1 MFKNNSGLSAP
12 LRQSIS
18 AKIRELMRRQG
29 LTTET
34 AALNMGLEY
43 SNFYYIVTGK
53 KTPRLETLLKIAG
66 GFNVRPEYFL
76 NDLPQQNSAAKVSSL
91 KFNILKEIDK
101 LKLPEQ
107 AFLLNVLK
115 LRNARGKI
123 S

>member
-12 LRQSIS
+12 LRQLI
-18 AKIRELMRRQG
+18 ATRIRDLMRRQG

-43 SNFYYIVTGK
+43 SNFYYIVRGK
-53 KTPRLETLLKIAG
+53 KTPRLETLLKIADG
-66 GFNVRPEYFL
+66 LNVRPEYFL
-76 NDLPQQNSAAKVSSL
+76 NDLPKQNSAAKVSSL

-115 LRNARGKI
+115 LRNARGKLT
-123 S
+123 

>member
-1 MFKNNSGLSAP
+1 MFKNNSSLSAP
-12 LRQSIS
+12 LRQSIA
-18 AKIRELMRRQG
+18 AKIRDLMRQQG

-53 KTPRLETLLKIAG
+53 KTPRLETLIKIANG
-66 GFNVRPEYFL
+66 LNVRPEHFL
-76 NDLPQQNSAAKVSSL
+76 NDLPQPNSAAKISSL

-115 LRNARGKI
+115 LRNVKSKI
-123 S
+123 

>member
-1 MFKNNSGLSAP
+1 MFKNSSGISAP

-18 AKIRELMRRQG
+18 AKIRGLMRQQG

-43 SNFYYIVTGK
+43 SNFYYIVRGK
-53 KTPRLETLLKIAG
+53 KTPRLETLIKIAS

-76 NDLPQQNSAAKVSSL
+76 NDFSQPNSAAKVSSL

-115 LRNARGKI
+115 LRNVKSKLA
-123 S
+123 